1 MTSGKTRRHSK
12 SKRTSNSRSKSRS
25 GKKGGFGGWSRQT
38 LVGSP
43 WVPAANNSPSALA
56 AHANHFAPSP
66 HGVQV
71 GGLHPAVP
79 EFNGPGINDGNILAP
94 ELKIGS
100 LGSGKGGGFKRRGNT
115 GNARSKKGNTRSK
128 KGGFV
133 FGGFPQVISTA
144 WHNAGIGIKNIWN
157 GYTGLPQLP
166 SASGWNQPSLTKGY
180 PVPTPKP
187 FDFAAL
193 KQAANQRVAT
203 F

>member
-43 WVPAANNSPSALA
+43 WVPAANNSPSALTALA

-66 HGVQV
+66 HGVPA
-71 GGLHPAVP
+71 GGLQPAVP
-79 EFNGPGINDGNILAP
+79 EFNNASINDGNILVP
-94 ELKIGS
+94 KLPIGA
-100 LGSGKGGGFKRRGNT
+100 LGSGNTIRGGFKKRGN
-115 GNARSKKGNTRSK
+115 KRSK

-144 WHNAGIGIKNIWN
+144 WHNAGIGIKNVWN
-157 GYTGLPQLP
+157 GYNGLPPMP
-166 SASGWNQPSLTKGY
+166 SASGWYQPGLTNGY
-180 PVPTPKP
+180 TAPTPKP

-203 F
+203 V

>member
-12 SKRTSNSRSKSRS
+12 SKRTSRSKYRS

-43 WVPAANNSPSALA
+43 WVPAANNSPSALTALA

-66 HGVQV
+66 HGVPA
-71 GGLHPAVP
+71 GGLQPAVP
-79 EFNGPGINDGNILAP
+79 EFNNAGINDGNILVP
-94 ELKIGS
+94 KLPIGA
-100 LGSGKGGGFKRRGNT
+100 LGSGQGNTIRGGFKKRGN
-115 GNARSKKGNTRSK
+115 KRSK

-144 WHNAGIGIKNIWN
+144 WHNAGIGIKNVWN
-157 GYTGLPQLP
+157 GYNGLPPMP
-166 SASGWNQPSLTKGY
+166 SASGWYQPGLTNGY
-180 PVPTPKP
+180 TAPTPKP

-203 F
+203 V